1 MGSTTTT
8 QHNGRSPSLAR
19 QLRLPLF
26 WLTLSLLNFIPA
38 VAVAQVNKESPAAES
53 PAESA
58 NGSPSPIAYP
68 AVSSGSFSTSG
79 SSVGPYGYRGVD
91 GYTDSQDASLGYRY
105 GDGSSPS
112 SYQPSYASGGTYR
125 QPSGLVILNERWAVV
140 PTKLTGELYALQ
152 LPELT
157 VEVAYQ
163 DAKRSFGKAVRISD
177 TACVVLDSAASSA
190 VVFQIGE
197 EGWRPIAELPCPGTP
212 NSLVWDADASVLFV
226 TGQWSQ
232 RLYRFQANHTAGDSA
247 TGASAGDD
255 PATGNPA
262 TLSSSTLS
270 STTLNLE
277 TLNLTTWT
285 TLPTTDLP
293 MCGGVVLPLKQ
304 HSAVLVMD
312 AFGRDFAIVD
322 LDSAEVI
329 KHAQVYGH
337 NISQIVSVDD
347 GQRVMYT
354 HQLLNEF
361 AQSMR
366 GDITWGGLLSNNIRW
381 LKTERMLNETGADIF
396 SQGKFYPVGV
406 TGDGAG
412 DPTSFALTEDGALA
426 VTLGGTDRVALGH
439 LRDLDLRQVDVGQRP
454 IACAFTLDAK
464 QLIVVN
470 QFSDN
475 LSVIDVSSRSVT
487 HVPLGELRRPTEVEV
502 GERFFF
508 HSKLAHD
515 GWMSCHSCHSQG
527 HTNGQLNDNLTD
539 GTFGSPKRILSLL
552 GQAETAPYSWSG
564 KFESLDEQVFHS
576 IRSTMAT
583 DNPIDEG
590 TVKAIATYIR
600 TLPAPPSVLA
610 ARQTVNAS
618 GQGLVSDAQLATVA
632 NDSATELNETT
643 ADKEGTAEKKG
654 TAEYV
659 REALLHG
666 GSLFQELGCRECH
679 AGDHYTSRATYD
691 VGLADEQGLTRFN
704 PPSLLGVSQR
714 AGALFHDG
722 RATSLEAVVADFRH
736 QLPRELTSAEVEALV
751 CYLKSL

>member
-8 QHNGRSPSLAR
+8 QHDGRSPSLAR
-19 QLRLPLF
+19 QPRLPLF

-38 VAVAQVNKESPAAES
+38 VAVAQVNTGNPAAES
-53 PAESA
+53 PAAETRAESA
-58 NGSPSPIAYP
+58 NGLPSPIAHP

-112 SYQPSYASGGTYR
+112 SYQPSYAADGTYR

-152 LPELT
+152 LPELR
-157 VEVAYQ
+157 VAVAYQ
-163 DAKRSFGKAVRISD
+163 DTKRSFGKAVRISD
-177 TACVVLDSAASSA
+177 TACVVLDLAASSA

-212 NSLVWDADASVLFV
+212 NSLVWDADSSVLFV

-232 RLYRFQANHTAGDSA
+232 RLYRFQANHAAGDSA
-247 TGASAGDD
+247 TGASAVDNTVTLD
-255 PATGNPA
+255 PT
-262 TLSSSTLS
+262 
-270 STTLNLE
+270 

-293 MCGGVVLPLKQ
+293 MCGGVILPLKQ

-322 LDSAEVI
+322 LDSASVI

-426 VTLGGTDRVALGH
+426 VTLGGTDRVAMGH
-439 LRDLDLRQVDVGQRP
+439 LRDLDLRQVHVGQRP
-454 IACAFTLDAK
+454 IACAFTPDAK

-475 LSVIDVSSRSVT
+475 LSIVDVSSRAVT
-487 HVPLGELRRPTEVEV
+487 HVPLGALRQPTEVEV

-590 TVKAIATYIR
+590 TVKAIATYVR

-610 ARQTVNAS
+610 ARQAVNGS
-618 GQGLVSDAQLATVA
+618 GLGLVSDGQLATVA
-632 NDSATELNETT
+632 NDSAT
-643 ADKEGTAEKKG
+643 ADKEGTANEKS

-659 REALLHG
+659 REALLQG

-679 AGDHYTSRATYD
+679 AGDHYTSRETYD

-704 PPSLLGVSQR
+704 PPSLLAVSQR

>member
-8 QHNGRSPSLAR
+8 QHYSRSPALAR
-19 QLRLPLF
+19 QQRLPSIL
-26 WLTLSLLNFIPA
+26 LTLSLLNFIPA
-38 VAVAQVNKESPAAES
+38 VAVAQVKTESPAAES

-58 NGSPSPIAYP
+58 NGLPSPA
-68 AVSSGSFSTSG
+68 ASSGF
-79 SSVGPYGYRGVD
+79 SVGPYGYRGVD

-112 SYQPSYASGGTYR
+112 GYQPSYVAGGTYR
-125 QPSGLVILNERWAVV
+125 QPSGLVMLNEQLAVV

-152 LPELT
+152 LPELS
-157 VEVAYQ
+157 VAVAYQ

-177 TACVVLDSAASSA
+177 TACVVLDLAASSA
-190 VVFQIGE
+190 VVFQVGE
-197 EGWRPIAELPCPGTP
+197 EGWRPSAELPCPGTP
-212 NSLVWDADASVLFV
+212 NSLVWDADTSVLFV

-232 RLYRFQANHTAGDSA
+232 RLYRFQANYAAVDSA
-247 TGASAGDD
+247 TSASAVD
-255 PATGNPA
+255 NPV
-262 TLSSSTLS
+262 
-270 STTLNLE
+270 TLNLA
-277 TLNLTTWT
+277 TWT

-293 MCGGVVLPLKQ
+293 MCGGVMLPLKQ

-312 AFGRDFAIVD
+312 AFGRDFAIID
-322 LDSAEVI
+322 LHSAEVI
-329 KHAQVYGH
+329 KHAKVYGH

-396 SQGKFYPVGV
+396 SRGKFYPVGV

-426 VTLGGTDRVALGH
+426 VTLGGTDRIAMGH

-454 IACAFTLDAK
+454 IACAFTPDSK

-487 HVPLGELRRPTEVEV
+487 HIPLGELRRPTEVEV

-539 GTFGSPKRILSLL
+539 GTFSSPKRILSLL

-583 DNPIDEG
+583 DSPIVEG

-600 TLPAPPSVLA
+600 TLPAPPSVLT
-610 ARQTVNAS
+610 ARSAVNAS
-618 GQGLVSDAQLATVA
+618 AQGLVSDAQLATVA
-632 NDSATELNETT
+632 NDSAAKLNETT
-643 ADKEGTAEKKG
+643 AANQSTAEQ
-654 TAEYV
+654 V
-659 REALLHG
+659 REAVRHG

-679 AGDHYTSRATYD
+679 AGNHYTSRGAYD

-704 PPSLLGVSQR
+704 PPSLLAVSQR

-722 RATSLEAVVADFRH
+722 RAVSLEAVIADFRH